1 LAGIGAQDIKRKIK
15 SIKNTQQI
23 TQAMELVST
32 AKLKRSRDRLDKT
45 KPYFE
50 TIQKTIEDIFSKS
63 KDLEHVYV
71 TERDVKKT
79 LYIVITADRGLCGGY
94 NINAMKMVL
103 NLPVDKK
110 EISLLT
116 IGNKAKGFFG
126 NREYEITESYTGISE
141 KPKYAD
147 AIKVGNRALELFES
161 GEVDSVKLVYTEFV
175 STLSQVPKTVQLLPV
190 PKGEAKD
197 DADEE
202 FIYVDY
208 EPSHQVVLDYVIPK
222 FVQSTIYG
230 ALVESSASEQ
240 GARRVA
246 MENATD
252 NAEEMLESL
261 TLSFNRARQ
270 AAITQEITEIV
281 GATEALS

>member
-1 LAGIGAQDIKRKIK
+1 MAGIGAQDIKRKIK

-45 KPYFE
+45 KPYFD
-50 TIQKTIEDIFSKS
+50 TIRKTIEDIFSKS

-94 NINAMKMVL
+94 NINAMKMVI
-103 NLPVDKK
+103 NLPIDKK
-110 EISLLT
+110 EISLLA
-116 IGNKAKGFFG
+116 IGNKAKSFFG
-126 NREYEITESYTGISE
+126 NREYEIMESYTGISE
-141 KPKYAD
+141 KPQYVD
-147 AIKVGNRALELFES
+147 AIEIGNKAIELFES
-161 GEVDSVKLVYTEFV
+161 GEVDSVKLVYTQFV
-175 STLSQVPKTVQLLPV
+175 STLSQTPKIVQLLPV
-190 PKGEAKD
+190 PKGDEKD

-240 GARRVA
+240 GSRRVA

-252 NAEEMLESL
+252 NAEDMLESL

>member
-1 LAGIGAQDIKRKIK
+1 LAGIGARDIKRKIK
-15 SIKNTQQI
+15 SIQNTQQI
-23 TQAMELVST
+23 TQAMQLVST

-50 TIQKTIEDIFSKS
+50 TIQSTIEDIFSKS

-71 TERDVKKT
+71 TEREVKKT
-79 LYIVITADRGLCGGY
+79 LYIIITADRGLCGGY

-103 NLPVDKK
+103 NQPEDK
-110 EISLLT
+110 SALCLLT

-126 NREYEITESYTGISE
+126 NRGYEIVESFTGISE
-141 KPKYAD
+141 KPSYAD
-147 AIKVGNRALELFES
+147 AINIGNRAITLFES
-161 GEVDSVKLVYTEFV
+161 GEVDSVKLVYTQFV
-175 STLSQVPKTVQLLPV
+175 STISQQPKTVQLLPV
-190 PKGEAKD
+190 PKGGEKD

-202 FIYVDY
+202 FVYVDY

-222 FVQSTIYG
+222 FVQATIYG

-252 NAEEMLESL
+252 NAEDMLDSL
-261 TLSFNRARQ
+261 TLSFNQARQ

-281 GATEALS
+281 GGAEALG